1 MNAQQLLDR
10 LVELSD
16 SGVDLSSLTVVVPWT
31 CYDANGYVNWG
42 EKTPSSADPID
53 GELRLD

>member
-10 LVELSD
+10 LLELTEL
-16 SGVDLSSLTVVVPWT
+16 GVDLSSLTVVVPWEV
-31 CYDANGYVNWG
+31 YDGRDYHIG
-42 EKTPSSADPID
+42 EKNPTSADPID